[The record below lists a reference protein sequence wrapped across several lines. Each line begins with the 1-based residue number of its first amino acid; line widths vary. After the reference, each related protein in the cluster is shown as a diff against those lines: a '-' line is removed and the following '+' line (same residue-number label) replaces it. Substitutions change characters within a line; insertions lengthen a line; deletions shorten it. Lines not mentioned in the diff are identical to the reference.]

1 MNRMSPISAIKA
13 STRSR
18 YPGTRPFSESPEDR
32 QRFFGRDREGEQLYL
47 RVLSVS
53 LLLQFAKSGLGKTSL
68 LQASLFPRLRQKHFL
83 PVLVRFN
90 ETDESP
96 IDAVARSFRQA
107 CQKEQLEVPALRTEG
122 LWDLLSTAFVWRG
135 DLLLTPVLVLDQFE
149 EVFTVRDALFR
160 ARLAEE
166 LGALATGVP
175 PERLCSNEAGE
186 SEPRAPRPNVK
197 IVISMREDY
206 LGAVEE
212 FSPAIPNL
220 FHERLRLEPL
230 SEEGAR
236 EAITNPA
243 QLLAQEGE
251 EPFWTPEFEYET
263 PALDKMIEFLKG
275 DAGVIEP
282 FTLQLLCR
290 KAESLAHDKGGASK
304 KPVTLTLADFHDGR
318 DFKQVLRSFYQEAL
332 GRLEQSLGPSAR
344 TNVEEMC
351 EHGLLDRE
359 GRRLLLEE
367 GQIHDQFGVDDK
379 TLKVLLQERLVRRE
393 RRGESTFYEV
403 SHDRLAES
411 IYASRRNKLP
421 KNEREQRQ
429 KEEALI
435 RKTYRN
441 VILTVI
447 GVSLAVLLTSAYFL
461 ISERTINLATR
472 ISFGENDDIPLRDR
486 LLATVDASRKSES
499 LGAQL
504 GLRLFGPKE
513 GADETLRDILVRSPI
528 FAGTTQAALDSAGGR
543 MAYLSAS
550 SHPAPKLSKLF
561 SLDLP
566 KAVSKASDLN
576 LVQANANANATEV
589 PLGKLVGAK
598 LRFSPTVGFIAP
610 VSDKGDAGPLGIVVS
625 PGSLSTESSGPDGLT
640 DSCTNSPDRSPDQNQ
655 ASGDSAKNSLLLVA
669 SNQAVKQ
676 VDLPL
681 GNFLAGLPFPPQVD
695 FANNSYRVFGWPFKG
710 GLPTE
715 VCILAFRAHQTD
727 QPTPLLARAT
737 GDSGMIP
744 SDLSLAADGK
754 FPVRIDWQPD
764 KREARRIPVLASDCN
779 KFVFL
784 GFPVGSGVQPNV
796 VRPVLYAGDFFG
808 PASSKEIDVSL
819 PLGSGT
825 ASSVTISRGCAT
837 AVVRLSAG
845 SASGDK
851 VFLINLNEEREP
863 GVLGDTSEYDIPV
876 SLKGFLLPSWPLLWA
891 ALASAPLPGSNA
903 MRVAWLLE
911 KGLAVVDL
919 PKGTKEAIP
928 LLEAGAAGFAQRQGD
943 ENKKEESKVF
953 LTGFPSSQSNTR
965 LTLSRDGNFLLATS
979 QKSFSSVPDFR
990 LFDLRVPERRALLEK
1005 LSGEQLRDV
1014 ACQVVDFLPPAGS
1027 PSGAMALLGDPKQ
1040 ICE

>member
-18 YPGTRPFSESPEDR
+18 YPGTRPFSESPEDQ
-32 QRFFGRDREGEQLYL
+32 QRFFGRNREGEQLYL

-175 PERLCSNEAGE
+175 PERLCSNEGGE

-251 EPFWTPEFEYET
+251 EPFWTPEFEYDT

-290 KAESLAHDKGGASK
+290 KAESLAHDKAGASK

-332 GRLEQSLGPSAR
+332 GRLEQSLGPPTR

-421 KNEREQRQ
+421 KNERVQRQ
-429 KEEALI
+429 KEEELI
-435 RKTYRN
+435 KKTYRN
-441 VILTVI
+441 VILGII
-447 GVSLAVLLTSAYFL
+447 GAFLAVILTSTYFM

-472 ISFGENDDIPLRDR
+472 LSFAENYDLQLRDR
-486 LLATVDASRKSES
+486 LLTLVDVSRISENI
-499 LGAQL
+499 GAKLAWKLIVGRKVQ
-504 GLRLFGPKE
+504 

-528 FAGTTQAALDSAGGR
+528 YAGTTQAAFDSAGAR
-543 MAYLSAS
+543 LAYLSVTSETAGS
-550 SHPAPKLSKLF
+550 LF

-566 KAVSKASDLN
+566 KDVSKASDLN
-576 LVQANANANATEV
+576 LVQANSPPNPTEV
-589 PLGKLVGAK
+589 PLDKLAGAK
-598 LRFSPTVGFIAP
+598 RKSPATVGFIAP
-610 VSDKGDAGPLGIVVS
+610 VSDKRDAVPTGIVVT
-625 PGSLSTESSGPDGLT
+625 PGSLSTEEAGSDHST
-640 DSCTNSPDRSPDQNQ
+640 DPC
-655 ASGDSAKNSLLLVA
+655 
-669 SNQAVKQ
+669 
-676 VDLPL
+676 
-681 GNFLAGLPFPPQVD
+681 
-695 FANNSYRVFGWPFKG
+695 
-710 GLPTE
+710 
-715 VCILAFRAHQTD
+715 
-727 QPTPLLARAT
+727 
-737 GDSGMIP
+737 
-744 SDLSLAADGK
+744 ADG
-754 FPVRIDWQPD
+754 
-764 KREARRIPVLASDCN
+764 
-779 KFVFL
+779 
-784 GFPVGSGVQPNV
+784 
-796 VRPVLYAGDFFG
+796 AG
-808 PASSKEIDVSL
+808 
-819 PLGSGT
+819 
-825 ASSVTISRGCAT
+825 
-837 AVVRLSAG
+837 
-845 SASGDK
+845 
-851 VFLINLNEEREP
+851 
-863 GVLGDTSEYDIPV
+863 
-876 SLKGFLLPSWPLLWA
+876 
-891 ALASAPLPGSNA
+891 
-903 MRVAWLLE
+903 
-911 KGLAVVDL
+911 
-919 PKGTKEAIP
+919 
-928 LLEAGAAGFAQRQGD
+928 
-943 ENKKEESKVF
+943 ESP
-953 LTGFPSSQSNTR
+953 T
-965 LTLSRDGNFLLATS
+965 
-979 QKSFSSVPDFR
+979 
-990 LFDLRVPERRALLEK
+990 
-1005 LSGEQLRDV
+1005 
-1014 ACQVVDFLPPAGS
+1014 
-1027 PSGAMALLGDPKQ
+1027 
-1040 ICE
+1040 